1 MKNLQKHTLIDHL
14 NAVKSGSR
22 VFENVFQSVTRM
34 ILEAKIDNVVVN
46 GKSTFDFALFRSGK
60 KHVIGIYDEINSFVS
75 YVKDAAESGSSAE
88 MAFVLVGEPGNG
100 KTFFVEYLC
109 SKYRQFLSKDKNRR
123 YTFRFNNLDKINN
136 YGRIT
141 SI

>member
-34 ILEAKIDNVVVN
+34 ILE
-46 GKSTFDFALFRSGK
+46 GKSTMSSSTVSPPLISRCFDREETRHRHF
-60 KHVIGIYDEINSFVS
+60 DEINSFVS

-100 KTFFVEYLC
+100 KTFLSNTVFKVPAVLVE
-109 SKYRQFLSKDKNRR
+109 
-123 YTFRFNNLDKINN
+123 
-136 YGRIT
+136 G
-141 SI
+141 